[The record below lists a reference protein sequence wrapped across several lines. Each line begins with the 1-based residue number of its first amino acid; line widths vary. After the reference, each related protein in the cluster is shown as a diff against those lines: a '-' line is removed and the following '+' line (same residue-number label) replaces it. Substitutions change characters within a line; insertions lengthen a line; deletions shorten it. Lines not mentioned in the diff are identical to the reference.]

1 MRFAFCGDQPVPE
14 WFLSQL
20 DLLSN
25 LSFVKLR
32 KIGGLYVVYLTD
44 PDSGKSSMQQVQEIL
59 LSSDFTENQ
68 SKTIVAMLDFILT
81 NSAKNGVEPEQLT
94 KELIDLGIPKENC
107 QSLCKIVEQNAEK
120 LRTCFRKNV
129 LRQNKFAD
137 VEFKQFV
144 ALKASSNKDIGKKE
158 YYPEFVQTTFEL
170 KDNKVSGQNNKVGFV
185 MEKGQFGRFCEDMGH
200 IMKVLAEQ
208 AK

>member
-1 MRFAFCGDQPVPE
+1 MRFLFCGDQPVPE

-44 PDSGKSSMQQVQEIL
+44 TEAGKGSMTQIQEIL

-68 SKTIVAMLDFILT
+68 AKTIVAMIDFIMT
-81 NSAKNGVEPEQLT
+81 NSAKNSVEPDQLM

-120 LRTCFRKNV
+120 LRSGFRKNI
-129 LRQNKFAD
+129 LRQNKFQD
-137 VEFKQFV
+137 VEFKSFI
-144 ALKASSNKDIGKKE
+144 ALKSSNNKDIGKKDS
-158 YYPEFVQTTFEL
+158 YPEFIQTKFEL
-170 KDNKVSGQNNKVGFV
+170 SDNKVPDQGNNLSFV
-185 MEKGQFGRFCEDMGH
+185 MEKGQFAKFSEDMAH
-200 IMKVLAEQ
+200 IMKVLSEQ